1 MKPRRERD
9 RAVDIWA
16 VIAIAA
22 FLLVPL
28 LGRSPLTLSLG
39 HQVVIGITAALA
51 VYIMERMN
59 LLAFTV
65 PAFMAVGGYS
75 AAMLAT
81 NGITSL
87 PVLMLVA
94 MVVPMI
100 VALPLGLIVL
110 RLKGVYFI
118 FFTFI
123 LNEALQVVIFETP
136 GLTGGSN
143 GIAGIPP
150 ASFMGMSFSTLPLLT
165 FVTVVTGIVA
175 ALLTLAVT
183 HRFRAEFSSIQD
195 NQTLAQSL
203 GVAVWKYRTIGFIA
217 SAGVSGLAGFAL
229 VNMLS
234 TAHPSSFTS
243 MSAIQYV
250 AYAFVGGKNTMLGAV
265 VGATLLV
272 TMSNVFSA
280 QGMYSAALFGL
291 LLMTVVMVAPDG
303 IVGEIRKRLERTRLK
318 DMAGRK
324 GLKEM
329 EGRG

>member
-9 RAVDIWA
+9 LAVDIWGVV
-16 VIAIAA
+16 VIGM

-39 HQVVIGITAALA
+39 HQIVIGITAALA
-51 VYIMERMN
+51 VYIMERMS

-65 PAFMAVGGYS
+65 PAFMAMGGYAS
-75 AAMLAT
+75 AMLAT

-94 MVVPMI
+94 LVVPMI
-100 VALPLGLIVL
+100 AALPLGLIVL

-136 GLTGGSN
+136 GLTGGAN
-143 GIAGIPP
+143 GIAGVPP
-150 ASFMGMSFSTLPLLT
+150 ASFMGSSLSSLPLLT
-165 FVTVVTGIVA
+165 GVTVVTGLVA
-175 ALLTLAVT
+175 GILTLLVT
-183 HRFRAEFSSIQD
+183 HRFRAEFSAIQD

-217 SAGVSGLAGFAL
+217 SAGISGLAGFAL

-243 MSAIQYV
+243 MSAVQYV
-250 AYAFVGGKNTMLGAV
+250 AYAFVGGKSTILGSA
-265 VGATLLV
+265 VGATLMV
-272 TMSNVFSA
+272 SMSNLFSA
-280 QGMYSAALFGL
+280 QGMLSSALFGL
-291 LLMTVVMVAPDG
+291 LLMSVVMAAPGG
-303 IVGEIRKRLERTRLK
+303 IVGEIRKRIERVRLK
-318 DMAGRK
+318 RMRD
-324 GLKEM
+324 
-329 EGRG
+329 RG